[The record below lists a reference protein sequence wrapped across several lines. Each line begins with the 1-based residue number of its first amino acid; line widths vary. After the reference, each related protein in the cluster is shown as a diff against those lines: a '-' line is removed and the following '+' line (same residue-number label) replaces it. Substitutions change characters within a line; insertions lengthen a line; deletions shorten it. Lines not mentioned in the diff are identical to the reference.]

1 MKTVKKLVLSLLI
14 AALAICGV
22 SGPHRT
28 SDPVSDTAVLPDV
41 SMPPKY
47 ETAFLPANNDAA
59 PESVPSDNNG
69 SSSSAEEAQPSDPAD
84 PYDNDDPLCIAEA
97 DAPNFGKLLKDLVY
111 WYEMAD
117 TKYLQ
122 AIEDDLDAIM
132 SVSRKDYAVACSIKD
147 HWLNVYMN
155 RDYKIYR
162 YSGGD
167 TAPELEGSG
176 IPDSRH
182 HAIVVPGYELDFGQM
197 REELKARCDAA
208 AAFARSYPS
217 SIIVCS
223 GGATGS
229 YNPDKNTEAGLMK
242 KYLVENH
249 GIEASRIYT
258 DEESTNTQENAENTM
273 RILQANG
280 IETMTVVTS
289 SYHQRRGQAVYNA
302 AAQLFRAKYGYAVEI
317 VANYNF
323 GNDMIPEQDDRLT
336 ARQIGVILG
345 LPWEIVDTIPQ
356 RTRSYDENAD
366 GS

>member
-1 MKTVKKLVLSLLI
+1 MKTIKKLISLILI
-14 AALAICGV
+14 TLLALCGV

-28 SDPVSDTAVLPDV
+28 SDPVSNTALTPEVMDHQKDETVSPATDDVAVQEADTPDNTDSSYTV
-41 SMPPKY
+41 
-47 ETAFLPANNDAA
+47 EEDLPAYMT
-59 PESVPSDNNG
+59 
-69 SSSSAEEAQPSDPAD
+69 D
-84 PYDNDDPLCIAEA
+84 PYDNDDPLCIAGE
-97 DAPNFGKLLKDLVY
+97 DASNFGKFLKDLVY
-111 WYEMAD
+111 WYELAD
-117 TKYLQ
+117 PAYMQ
-122 AIEDDLDAIM
+122 AIEEDLEAIRAI
-132 SVSRKDYAVACSIKD
+132 SQKDHAVACSIKD

-162 YSGGD
+162 YNGGD
-167 TAPELEGSG
+167 TAPELTEAG
-176 IPDSRH
+176 IPDSRQ

-197 REELKARCDAA
+197 RKELKARCDAA

-249 GIEASRIYT
+249 GIDASRIYT
-258 DEESTNTQENAENTM
+258 DEESTNTQENAENTLK
-273 RILQANG
+273 ILQANG
-280 IETMTVVTS
+280 IETMTIVTS

-302 AAQLFRAKYGYAVEI
+302 AAQLFRARYGYAVEI
-317 VANYNF
+317 VGNYNF
-323 GNDMIPEQDDRLT
+323 GNDLIPEQDDRIT